1 MFLGTIN
8 ISWDKEKRA
17 AAYLAFGEEYTDL
30 TEYEEAASFL
40 HKALAITYD
49 PERKVDVLCQMGLM
63 SRFSCNY
70 DDALATLK
78 QAMEILSA

>member
-1 MFLGTIN
+1 M
-8 ISWDKEKRA
+8 A
-17 AAYLAFGEEYTDL
+17 
-30 TEYEEAASFL
+30 EYEKAASFL
-40 HKALAITYD
+40 QKALTTTDDLDI
-49 PERKVDVLCQMGLM
+49 KVAVLCQMGLM